1 MNLHD
6 FLWFL
11 TAINSTVDGL
21 FWLASPFSS
30 VSIFSTWFSE
40 HHTLCIVTPSFIKF
54 SILEYFIDKIFTF
67 DRIWG
72 FTDKTTKSTF
82 GPVLQDNTVLLIG
95 IGPNS
100 EVILELNVDGKLIGY
115 GVSLCMALGSIALVE
130 MIIHKRR
137 MNIHAITS
145 AMFTK

>member
-1 MNLHD
+1 MCIIVKPSANRQQVNLHD

-21 FWLASPFSS
+21 FWLASPYSSS

-40 HHTLCIVTPSFIKF
+40 YHTLSIVTSSFIKL

-95 IGPNS
+95 IGPNC
-100 EVILELNVDGKLIGY
+100 EVILELCVDGW
-115 GVSLCMALGSIALVE
+115 LVMGFLSVWPWAA
-130 MIIHKRR
+130 MII
-137 MNIHAITS
+137 
-145 AMFTK
+145 